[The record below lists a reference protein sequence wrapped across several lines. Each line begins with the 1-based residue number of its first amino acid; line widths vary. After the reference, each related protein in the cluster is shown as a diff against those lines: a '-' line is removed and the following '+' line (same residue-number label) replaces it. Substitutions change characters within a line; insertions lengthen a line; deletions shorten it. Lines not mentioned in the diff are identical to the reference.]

1 MGDYYQDNYLEYHE
15 STVKIDP
22 SSFLEPVTQ
31 RLLPSAVILDVGC
44 GSGRD
49 MLWLKQRGF
58 NIIGFERSPGLTELA
73 KKHSGCQIIEDDF
86 EQYDFSGLS
95 VDAIILVG
103 ALVHVPHN
111 KFQSALENIVRG
123 LKQEGHVLVT
133 MKENMNVPPDL
144 SSERVF
150 YLWHDRDLRDI
161 FDNLN
166 LIIVDFSRQE
176 SKIRAT
182 DVWLGYVL
190 QKR

>member
-58 NIIGFERSPGLTELA
+58 NIIGFERSPGLAELA

-123 LKQEGHVLVT
+123 LKQKGYVLVT